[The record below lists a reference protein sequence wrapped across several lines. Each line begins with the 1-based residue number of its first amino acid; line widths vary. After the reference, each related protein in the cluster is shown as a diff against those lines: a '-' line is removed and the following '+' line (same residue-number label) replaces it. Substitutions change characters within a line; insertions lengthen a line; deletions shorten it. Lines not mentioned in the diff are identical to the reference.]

1 MTSLVF
7 GRLRVKTRKRPG
19 KGDLNHK
26 AFLQSSAGGKK
37 KKSKFKTRS
46 ALFYCLSTRHGI
58 LFVWFLYSK
67 WFQVEDLKFGA
78 YRISKRSNKWKQNKQ
93 KERIPAWKTREQF
106 YRALPALRNTKMTVW
121 QGHNL
126 ANSIRPDKKVL
137 YRTQR
142 QRLFGLETAVY
153 VLIFQYVYSFEVCY
167 IHFKQEN
174 PIINSKSS

>member
-37 KKSKFKTRS
+37 KSKFKTRS
-46 ALFYCLSTRHGI
+46 APFYCLSTRHGI

-121 QGHNL
+121 QASQPGKQYQARQKGTL
-126 ANSIRPDKKVL
+126 QDTTPTAIRFRDCSLCAYFPICIFIWSVL
-137 YRTQR
+137 HP
-142 QRLFGLETAVY
+142 
-153 VLIFQYVYSFEVCY
+153 FQTRESNYKF
-167 IHFKQEN
+167 
-174 PIINSKSS
+174 